1 MKCCKKNYCPDANV
15 WRIFSLQVLLDY
27 KVGVNVLRLLTHL
40 RMALSLFM
48 TSAQAVTLAQ
58 NHEHTLIHR

>member
-1 MKCCKKNYCPDANV
+1 MLQKNYCPDTNV

-27 KVGVNVLRLLTHL
+27 KVGFNVLRLLTHL

-48 TSAQAVTLAQ
+48 TLAQAVTLAQ